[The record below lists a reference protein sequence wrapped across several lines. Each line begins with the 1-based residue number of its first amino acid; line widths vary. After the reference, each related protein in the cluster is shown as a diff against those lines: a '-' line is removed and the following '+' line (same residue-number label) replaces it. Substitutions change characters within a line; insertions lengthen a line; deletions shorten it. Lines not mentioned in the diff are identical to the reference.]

1 MNKLSILAA
10 GILALLVGVTS
21 CSKTPDGTTE
31 GEETGTGKLSIS
43 LSLPSGTSETRAITA
58 STAKPV
64 TSWANLTR
72 AMILFVDPLTNVVK
86 DARAVILPATG
97 SAGTNNAYTGV
108 IASSATGYD
117 AYIVGNYPAIWA
129 VGTMKGRNLTTLPF
143 AAPAATGYGN
153 GTPHYDAGSTG
164 YGEVEDIFVA
174 KQSNVIINADA
185 NNIHSMPFVLAR
197 INSLFRVRLDVNT
210 KASTTRNDRVN
221 FTAPTAMIS
230 IRRAATSYILAGSTT
245 YQMVGNPTAISPGAY
260 SFANATKALNV
271 FYKTAAMKDAN
282 PSATTHT
289 NPETIITGGVTLWNE
304 YKVYP
309 GGSNETNLGS
319 GLNKF
324 DIVLSAV
331 TTDGTYIPV
340 GHTTPVVAGT
350 RVYWSGQVQNAV
362 GPNQILELNIPLET
376 AGTIDLPPVGEY
388 GNINITVS
396 IVQWGDIIASDL
408 PL

>member
-1 MNKLSILAA
+1 MNKLSILAVS
-10 GILALLVGVTS
+10 ILTLLVSVTS
-21 CSKTPDGTTE
+21 CSKTPNDPGS
-31 GEETGTGKLSIS
+31 GEQAGTGKLSIS
-43 LSLPSGTSETRAITA
+43 FNLPSGATETRAITA

-64 TSWANLTR
+64 TSWAGITR

-86 DARAVILPATG
+86 DARAVTLPTTG

-108 IASSATGYD
+108 IASATGYD
-117 AYIVGNYPAIWA
+117 AYIVGNYPATWA
-129 VGTMKGRNLTTLPF
+129 VGTMKGKNLTTLPF
-143 AAPAATGYGN
+143 AAPVATDYGN

-174 KQSNVIINADA
+174 KQSNVVINADA
-185 NNIHSMPFVLAR
+185 NNIHSTPFVLSR
-197 INSLFRVRLDVNT
+197 INSLFRVRVDVNT

-221 FTAPTAMIS
+221 FTASTAMVS
-230 IRRAATSYILAGSTT
+230 IRRAATSYMLAGSTT
-245 YQMVGNPTAISPGAY
+245 YPMVGNPAAVSPGTY
-260 SFANATKALNV
+260 SFANVTKALNV
-271 FYKTAAMKDAN
+271 FYKAGAMQSVN
-282 PSATTHT
+282 PSSATHL
-289 NPETIITGGVTLWNE
+289 NPQTIIAGSVTLWNE
-304 YKVYP
+304 YKIYP
-309 GGSNETNLGS
+309 GGSNETSLGS

-331 TTDGTYIPV
+331 TTDGTYIPA
-340 GHTTPVVAGT
+340 GHTTPVAAGT

-396 IVQWGDIIASDL
+396 IVQWGDIVSSEL
-408 PL
+408 PM